1 LNEELNNLQSTH
13 ETEVHSDVIAL
24 LESSEIDEIVL
35 IKRLSTKIKQLI
47 TEIKLYNSDEVMPWD
62 YTIEDLPEGYLEW
75 FSSTRT
81 KRTRIND
88 PIKYLETTVGQNKM
102 REFSRYIHITFKNN
116 YTRVIYTDKALFDTK
131 PFKF

>member
-1 LNEELNNLQSTH
+1 MNEELNNLQSTH